1 MIYQLSESNPSSMML
16 SYIIKQ
22 ISDAGF
28 QDEIA
33 SVSTVANQLDVYSS
47 VLAHTICSCLGAGAG
62 GGSGG
67 GGAAAAAAGGGGGGG
82 KASDVEPVERFSSLA
97 CVSQS
102 AYVYCQALLHACMDG
117 PAGAALKRLSQE
129 SATACANRGPLV
141 SRYKL
146 MIAGA
151 TRHSEVVAAVAK
163 ILEVGSVDNDSI
175 QIIYGQ
181 YSLDDPPPVELL
193 RLPRLF
199 DVLIRDLFAPGK
211 DRVAEDTTK
220 MVTFVAA
227 YAASVADTP
236 DGSDD
241 ELFTE
246 TLDALGKA
254 VEVCKE
260 NQLTPT
266 KVGLLKIC
274 LRHPIVAAGIVFWM
288 RVVML
293 KSDFFKEFTEGKIP
307 PHFGLLDKVIADHVK
322 LRQSTLKLLTS
333 IFEYTYTIDKLV
345 AIDLKLF
352 LVDRMVY
359 TLASGHVLPVLHYI
373 ASLEKIDL
381 SLFVHFLNEVCA
393 HIAMPYSRQFIVQM
407 VRIFAKQGL
416 AEAIKRKAAT
426 YQVVHQFLQDAQT
439 SPAGTIPTECLAT
452 IKDLEKIFSTVAKRG
467 GKR

>member
-1 MIYQLSESNPSSMML
+1 MML

-22 ISDAGF
+22 ISHAGF

-47 VLAHTICSCLGAGAG
+47 VLAHTICSCLGTDAGAETG
-62 GGSGG
+62 GI
-67 GGAAAAAAGGGGGGG
+67 APAGGGGGGG
-82 KASDVEPVERFSSLA
+82 RGGAAGAGGRNSDIKPVERFSSLA

-151 TRHSEVVAAVAK
+151 TAHSGVVAAVAK
-163 ILEVGSVDNDSI
+163 ILEIGSVDNESI
-175 QIIYGQ
+175 QIIYGE

-211 DRVAEDTTK
+211 DRVAEEKTR
-220 MVTFVAA
+220 MVTFVTG

-241 ELFTE
+241 ELLAE
-246 TLDALGKA
+246 TLEALGKA

-260 NQLTPT
+260 NELSPG
-266 KVGLLKIC
+266 KVGLLKSC

-293 KSDFFKEFTEGKIP
+293 KSNFFKEFTEGKIP

-322 LRQSTLKLLTS
+322 LRQSALKLLTS
-333 IFEYTYTIDKLV
+333 IFETTYAMDVLV
-345 AIDLKLF
+345 SIELKR
-352 LVDRMVY
+352 LVIDRMVY

-373 ASLEKIDL
+373 TSLEKIDL
-381 SLFVHFLNEVCA
+381 SLLVHFINEVCA
-393 HIAMPYSRQFIVQM
+393 HVAMPYSRQFIVLM
-407 VRIFAKQGL
+407 VGIFAKQGL

-439 SPAGTIPTECLAT
+439 SAEGTIPGECLVT
-452 IKDLEKIFSTVAKRG
+452 IKQLEMTFSSVVKRG